1 MANRF
6 REFSAQFESQSHPR
20 TPGAGRRLAFVGASI
35 LALLPAFARA
45 QYPAHPETSP
55 SIIAADLS
63 ARDKA
68 ISDDAFQGRA
78 PATRSGEA
86 AASWIADEM
95 KRIGLQPGDHGNYFQ
110 PVPAVT
116 ITLDASKSSFYFQTP
131 RGALSPKFG
140 DEVVYWTPH
149 FASNRIIVFHSPL
162 IFVGYGVV
170 APEYQWNDYAG
181 VNVKGKTAVIL
192 INDPGNEDAHP
203 DPNFF
208 KGKAMTYYGRWTYK
222 FEEAARHGAAAAIIV
237 HETGPAAYGWDVV
250 RNSNSGTHAWL
261 DASDRNASML
271 PIEGWVTLDTARSLF
286 HNDGLDYEKLKAAA
300 NQRGFRA
307 ISMRGEVLSVN
318 ARSAIAHKTTR
329 NVVGVVAG
337 TKRPGEYVLYT
348 AHWDHLGVRAGVA
361 GPAGIYSGAVDNA
374 LGVSGI
380 LEIAQAFAHDRPL
393 PQRTVGFICWTM
405 EEQGLLGS
413 LYFSE
418 HPLWPLN
425 HIVGGI
431 NLDANLPEGR
441 AHDLVIIGYGSSQLE
456 DLLARVLSTQNRT
469 LTPDPEPEKGHFYRS
484 DHFSL
489 AKVGVPML
497 APSQGYDLL
506 DGGKTAGQAV
516 LDDYRLHRYHQPSDK
531 WNPNWD
537 LSGPISDLD
546 AFYELG
552 KVLANSDVWP
562 NWYPGNEFRATRD
575 KLMQG
580 RR

>member
-1 MANRF
+1 M
-6 REFSAQFESQSHPR
+6 
-20 TPGAGRRLAFVGASI
+20 L
-35 LALLPAFARA
+35 LALLAASRLAP
-45 QYPAHPETSP
+45 YPAHPATSP
-55 SIIAADLS
+55 AITAADLS

-86 AASWIADEM
+86 AATWIADEM
-95 KRIGLQPGDHGNYFQ
+95 KRIGLRPGNHGSYFQ

-116 ITLDASKSSFYFQTP
+116 ITLDAAKSSFGFKTP
-131 RGALSPKFG
+131 HGALSPKFG
-140 DEVVYWTPH
+140 DEVVYWTPR
-149 FASNRIIVFHSPL
+149 FASNGVTLSHSPL

-170 APEYQWNDYAG
+170 APEYQWDDYAG
-181 VNVKGKTAVIL
+181 ANVRGKTVVIL
-192 INDPGNEDAHP
+192 INDPGNEDANP
-203 DPNFF
+203 DPHFF

-222 FEEAARHGAAAAIIV
+222 FEEAARHKAVAAIIV

-250 RNSNSGTHAWL
+250 RNSNSGTRSWL
-261 DASDRNASML
+261 DASNRNASML
-271 PIEGWVTLDTARSLF
+271 PIEGWITLGTARSLF
-286 HNDGLDYEKLKAAA
+286 HDGGLDYEKLKAAA
-300 NQRGFRA
+300 NQHGFKA
-307 ISMRGEVLSVN
+307 VPMSGETLDVAAHSV
-318 ARSAIAHKTTR
+318 IAHKTTR
-329 NVVGVVAG
+329 NVVGMILG
-337 TKRPGEYVLYT
+337 TRHPADYVLYT
-348 AHWDHLGVRAGVA
+348 AHWDHLGVKPGVA
-361 GPAGIYSGAVDNA
+361 GPNGIYSGAVDNA

-380 LEIAQAFAHDRPL
+380 LEIAEAFVHDRPP
-393 PQRTVGFICWTM
+393 PQRSIAFICWTM

-413 LYFSE
+413 LYFTE

-441 AHDLVIIGYGSSQLE
+441 AHDLVIVGYGSSQLE
-456 DLLARVLSTQNRT
+456 DLLAMVLRTQDRT

-506 DGGKTAGQAV
+506 DGGKPAGQAV

-537 LSGPISDLD
+537 LSGPISDLE
-546 AFYELG
+546 AFYGLG
-552 KVLANSDVWP
+552 KELANSDIWP
-562 NWYPGNEFRATRD
+562 NWYPGDEFRALRD
-575 KLMQG
+575 KSMRE

>member
-1 MANRF
+1 MRKFIRPNERSSNY
-6 REFSAQFESQSHPR
+6 RILE
-20 TPGAGRRLAFVGASI
+20 AGRAGTLAAML
-35 LALLPAFARA
+35 LALLAASRVA
-45 QYPAHPETSP
+45 HYPAHPATSP
-55 SIIAADLS
+55 AITAADLS

-86 AASWIADEM
+86 AATWIANEM
-95 KRIGLQPGDHGNYFQ
+95 KRIGLRPGNHGSYFQ

-116 ITLDASKSSFYFQTP
+116 ITLNAAKSCFGFKTP
-131 RGALSPKFG
+131 HDALSPKLG
-140 DEVVYWTPH
+140 DEVVYWTPR
-149 FASNRIIVFHSPL
+149 FASNSVTLSHSPL
-162 IFVGYGVV
+162 IFVGYGVI
-170 APEYQWNDYAG
+170 APEYHWDDYAG
-181 VNVKGKTAVIL
+181 ANVRGKTVVIL
-192 INDPGNEDAHP
+192 INDPGNEDANP
-203 DPNFF
+203 DPHFF

-222 FEEAARHGAAAAIIV
+222 FEEAARHEAAAAIIV

-250 RNSNSGTHAWL
+250 RNSNSGTRSWL
-261 DASDRNASML
+261 DAPDRNASML
-271 PIEGWVTLDTARSLF
+271 PIEGWITLGTARSLF
-286 HNDGLDYEKLKAAA
+286 HDGGLDYEKLKAAA
-300 NQRGFRA
+300 NQHGFKA
-307 ISMRGEVLSVN
+307 VPMSGETLDVAAHSV
-318 ARSAIAHKTTR
+318 IVHKTTR
-329 NVVGVVAG
+329 NVVGVVLGMRHPAD
-337 TKRPGEYVLYT
+337 YVLYT
-348 AHWDHLGVRAGVA
+348 AHWDHLGVKPGVP
-361 GPAGIYSGAVDNA
+361 GPNGIYSGAVDNA

-380 LEIAQAFAHDRPL
+380 LEIAEAFAHDRRA
-393 PQRTVGFICWTM
+393 PQRSIAFICWTM

-413 LYFSE
+413 LYFTE

-431 NLDANLPEGR
+431 NLDANLPERR

-456 DLLARVLSTQNRT
+456 DLLARVLRTQDRT

-506 DGGKTAGQAV
+506 DGGKAAGQAI

-537 LSGPISDLD
+537 LSGPISDLE
-546 AFYELG
+546 AFYGLG
-552 KVLANSDVWP
+552 KELANSDIWP
-562 NWYPGNEFRATRD
+562 NWYPGDEFRAIRD
-575 KLMQG
+575 KSMRE